1 MGTKADLEI
10 ATTTLAARGYLK
22 LPVPTKD
29 TIVSEIKRLKKE
41 RNAPSLKI
49 ILIYFLKMQIVM
61 VKIHLLIKMN

>member
-29 TIVSEIKRLKKE
+29 KIVSEIKRLKMDKNAVILAHYYQNKE
-41 RNAPSLKI
+41 IQELAD
-49 ILIYFLKMQIVM
+49 
-61 VKIHLLIKMN
+61 